1 MDDEKKKELQQKVML
16 YQFLKSKAELLY
28 AQLQD
33 AGNKIL
39 ELGVAINAI
48 DETKKLKSGED
59 ILVPMG
65 AGCFM
70 HAKTDKVGEILVSLG
85 SDVISKKNSDDVK
98 NILKSRLKE
107 FEDAQKE
114 LSAQFQ
120 ALSTQLQALEPE
132 VAELSDEQG

>member
-1 MDDEKKKELQQKVML
+1 MNDEKKKELQQKVML

-39 ELGVAINAI
+39 ELNVAINAI
-48 DETKKLKSGED
+48 DETKKLKPGED
-59 ILVPMG
+59 ILVPIG

-70 HAKTDKVGEILVSLG
+70 TAKSDKADEILVGLG
-85 SDVISKKNSDDVK
+85 ADVISAKGAEDAK

-107 FEDAQKE
+107 FETAQKE
-114 LSAQFQ
+114 FGAQFQ

-132 VAELSDEQG
+132 VAELSGEPV